1 LISISLQWWGHA
13 VGSKTNLGPT
23 EAKKYPF
30 SPPKSS
36 GVFLGRRFFLARRE
50 QRHAMMCIFRAHQFI
65 KGISH
70 CYRPKTA
77 SADGI
82 NRAIRVRAMEEFT
95 HHQHRSLRSDLN
107 SKYFAVSDFLLTPID
122 KHLIRQSFQTPVK
135 NFAFS
140 SPLMV
145 QYS

>member
-1 LISISLQWWGHA
+1 
-13 VGSKTNLGPT
+13 
-23 EAKKYPF
+23 
-30 SPPKSS
+30 
-36 GVFLGRRFFLARRE
+36 
-50 QRHAMMCIFRAHQFI
+50 MMCILRAHQFI

-107 SKYFAVSDFLLTPID
+107 SKYFAVSDLLLTPID